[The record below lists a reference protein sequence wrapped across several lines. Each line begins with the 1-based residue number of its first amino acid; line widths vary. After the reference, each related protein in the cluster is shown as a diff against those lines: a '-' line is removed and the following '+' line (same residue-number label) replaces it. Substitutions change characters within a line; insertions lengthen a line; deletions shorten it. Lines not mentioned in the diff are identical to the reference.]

1 MPDES
6 TPDEPGTTTAE
17 TPVPDPDE
25 PELAEPEA
33 APDPPMPTAAGL
45 DLAASGRRAPWLLIS
60 VVALVVTLVAA
71 AWAGWSLHSAAAAG
85 PPPAAAARAQAL
97 ADGEQAVQNF
107 NTLDYRHVAQ
117 GVRLWLQSSA
127 GALHAEVLSGQAT
140 FEKEVQASKTIT
152 TARVLDGAVTALS
165 LRAGTARIIVAVQ
178 VTVTPAQGT
187 AQVKQS
193 RITAALTRAG
203 GTWKLTSIGQVPIDG
218 TRGASNG

>member
-6 TPDEPGTTTAE
+6 TPDQPAATAAE
-17 TPVPDPDE
+17 TPVLDP
-25 PELAEPEA
+25 A
-33 APDPPMPTAAGL
+33 AP
-45 DLAASGRRAPWLLIS
+45 GRRAPWLLIS

-85 PPPAAAARAQAL
+85 PPPAAAARDQAL

-107 NTLDYRHVAQ
+107 NTLDYRHVPQ
-117 GVRLWLQSSA
+117 GLRLWLQSSA

-140 FEKEVQASKTIT
+140 FEKEVQASKTVT
-152 TARVLDGAVTALS
+152 TARVLDGAVTALN

-178 VTVTPAQGT
+178 VTVTPAKGT

-203 GTWKLTSIGQVPIDG
+203 GTWKLTSIGQVPING
-218 TRGASNG
+218 AQGASNG